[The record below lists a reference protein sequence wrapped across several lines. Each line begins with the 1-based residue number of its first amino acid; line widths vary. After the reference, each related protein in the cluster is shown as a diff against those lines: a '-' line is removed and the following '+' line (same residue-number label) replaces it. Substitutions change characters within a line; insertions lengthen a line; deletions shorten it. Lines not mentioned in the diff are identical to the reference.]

1 MIKYLLVVSMD
12 IQKDKED
19 LFNEVYDT
27 EHIPAILKV
36 TGVIKVERYKLQP
49 ITMNFG
55 GELKDLD
62 IETEPRYTAIYEIF
76 NPDILKSNEWGN
88 AVEFGRWTAEV
99 RPFTSNRQFALR
111 KLIE

>member
-36 TGVIKVERYKLQP
+36 PGVIKVERYKLQS

-62 IETEPRYTAIYEIF
+62 IETEPRYTAIYEIL
-76 NPDILKSNEWGN
+76 NPDILKSNEWGS

-111 KLIE
+111 KLMD